1 MPDPSRRSFAKF
13 LLASPLLLHSKH
25 LLAAGTEQPLAAV
38 RELIERAA
46 DAIDIFDFEA
56 VAANTL
62 SEAHYTY
69 LSMGVQHEVTL
80 RANSSAFDSI
90 KLQPRRLVGRVKDI
104 DLSTELFGEKLSHPI
119 MLSPVGAQGAFHP
132 EAELASAKAAGQT
145 ESLQILSGRSSKSL
159 RDVTAARGAPVW
171 SQMYTSNIWMDTSS
185 QIEEAEEAGSPT
197 LVLTVDITATVLG
210 QNRDR
215 IRRFRRDNN
224 PQCQPCHETST
235 AESVIR
241 AVIDAGDAVGLNL
254 ARTFENLFI
263 LDWEYVDRIREAT
276 NMNLVLKG
284 IMSARDARLAIE
296 HGVDGIIV
304 SNHGGR
310 ATDIGLSTIEV
321 LASIVD
327 EVKREIPVL
336 IDSGFRRG
344 TDIFKALALGAD
356 AVCVGRPYVWG
367 LASFGQEGVEAA
379 ITMLKSELD
388 LTMRGMGTPN
398 VESITED
405 YIWK

>member
-145 ESLQILSGRSSKSL
+145 ESLQILSGVSSKSL

-171 SQMYTSNIWMDTSS
+171 SQMYTSNIWMHTSS

-197 LVLTVDITATVLG
+197 LVLTVDITATSFG

-235 AESVIR
+235 AESVIG

-254 ARTFENLFI
+254 ARTFENLLI

>member
-1 MPDPSRRSFAKF
+1 MPDPSRRNFAKF
-13 LLASPLLLHSKH
+13 LLASPLLLQSKQ
-25 LLAAGTEQPLAAV
+25 LLAAATEQPLAVV
-38 RELIERAA
+38 RELIEHAA

-56 VAANTL
+56 VAANRL

-80 RANSSAFDSI
+80 RANSSAFDNV
-90 KLQPRRLVGRVKDI
+90 KLQPRRLVGSVKDV

-119 MLSPVGAQGAFHP
+119 ILSPVGSQGAFHP
-132 EAELASAKAAGQT
+132 EAELASARAAEQT
-145 ESLQILSGRSSKSL
+145 DSLQILSGESSKSL
-159 RDVTAARGAPVW
+159 QDVTDARGAPVW
-171 SQMYTSNIWMDTSS
+171 SQMYTTNVWMHTSS
-185 QIEEAEEAGSPT
+185 LIEKAEEAGSPT
-197 LVLTVDITATVLG
+197 LVLTVDVTATTFG

-215 IRRFRRDNN
+215 LRRFDRNNN
-224 PQCQPCHETST
+224 PQCQACHETST
-235 AESVIR
+235 AESIVG
-241 AVIDAGDAVGLNL
+241 AVVDAGDAVGLNL
-254 ARTFENLFI
+254 WRTFENLMI

-284 IMSARDARLAIE
+284 IMSAQDARLAIE

-310 ATDIGLSTIEV
+310 GTDTGLSTIEV
-321 LASIVD
+321 LPSIVD
-327 EVKREIPVL
+327 EVKGEIPVL

-356 AVCVGRPYVWG
+356 AICVGRPYVWG

-379 ITMLKSELD
+379 LVMLKSELD

-398 VESITED
+398 LGSITRD
-405 YIWK
+405 FIWQ